1 MPNLKRLTLN
11 KNRIKEITYRQGW
24 PQLYVLSIEDN
35 LIDNFKVFDQL
46 NEFPMIKNIRVN
58 GNPIMHTNERARE
71 IVIAR
76 T

>member
-1 MPNLKRLTLN
+1 M
-11 KNRIKEITYRQGW
+11 
-24 PQLYVLSIEDN
+24 LSIEDN
-35 LIDNFKVFDQL
+35 LIENFKVFDQL

-58 GNPIMHTNERARE
+58 GNPIMHSNDRARE